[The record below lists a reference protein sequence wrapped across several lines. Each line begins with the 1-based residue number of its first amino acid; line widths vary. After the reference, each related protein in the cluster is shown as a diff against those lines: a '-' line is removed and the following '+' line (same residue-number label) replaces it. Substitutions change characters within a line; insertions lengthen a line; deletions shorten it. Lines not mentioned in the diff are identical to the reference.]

1 MLSVKARPSEDVL
14 DAVYLKY
21 AESDPFLPV
30 THFIDHST
38 MGAEA
43 LVQLGLGD
51 KVMEWVSH
59 HPVRPYRAPR
69 QGLAISAQWR
79 QALGQRECHGD
90 WIQHFETELGARPFG
105 QVLAEWVPRFAHEVG
120 AFLFHG
126 LIRTAHATRA
136 LEQKDT
142 LARRGELAR
151 GLALWAIG
159 VRTPP
164 PEALPEV
171 QPGALGLFE
180 STVDILGYAR
190 FGAVAFIDAPN
201 VPKLHLVTGPMAY
214 LLVADYLDPK
224 THQLAKASFAKT
236 HSEAAQQFEALRQ
249 KVLDQP
255 TAPIDHTYLEKL
267 ATEKDAHPS
276 KLTEAALRA
285 HETSKDELF
294 LKAASKALDIH
305 GLRALLAVVKG
316 LIQR

>member
-1 MLSVKARPSEDVL
+1 MLSVKSRPHEDVL
-14 DAVYLKY
+14 DEVYLKY
-21 AESDPFLPV
+21 AGSDPFLPV

-43 LVQLGLGD
+43 LVGLGLGD
-51 KVMEWVSH
+51 KILDWVSH
-59 HPVRPYRAPR
+59 HPVHPYEAPR
-69 QGLAISAQWR
+69 KGVAIASDWQ
-79 QALGQRECHGD
+79 QALGQRDCHGD
-90 WIQHFETELGARPFG
+90 WLNHFETELGARPFG

-136 LEQKDT
+136 LEHKDT

-159 VRTPP
+159 IRTAS
-164 PEALPEV
+164 PEALP
-171 QPGALGLFE
+171 GAGE
-180 STVDILGYAR
+180 SADSSVDILGYAR
-190 FGAVAFIDAPN
+190 IGAVTFIDAPN

-214 LLVADYLDPK
+214 LLVADYLEPR

-236 HSEAAQQFEALRQ
+236 HSEAAQQFEALRS
-249 KVLDQP
+249 KVAEQPSGPLDH
-255 TAPIDHTYLEKL
+255 AYLEKL

-276 KLTEAALRA
+276 KLAEAALRA
-285 HETSKDELF
+285 HEASKDELF
-294 LKAASKALDIH
+294 LKAASKALDLH